1 MMILSFVCSSLS
13 SLSSS
18 ARLHHSFSLW
28 WWYHPL
34 FLKAHKIV
42 PSFSVHR
49 TKVRRRRLSGKGERS
64 RWRGRLILSINPKN
78 SFIDHV
84 SFPLTKSLWLSLSL
98 SKGKKTR
105 EKNEKRRTTTTKDDE
120 CCDDARVC
128 VTFSRKQKGVV
139 CGPSSKECLFFGVF
153 FQPQKKKGRKKG
165 RLFRVFCSYVKKGL
179 RVVDIYL
186 GLSFVK
192 ESRRLLLPLSNTRK
206 TSFFLFHHHHHHP
219 SFKGVVVVLFYIER
233 CSFMRT
239 GMSTYMDM
247 GLLSLRYFCHLLEK
261 NKQKKKTKKN
271 PFFFC

>member
-1 MMILSFVCSSLS
+1 M
-13 SLSSS
+13 
-18 ARLHHSFSLW
+18 
-28 WWYHPL
+28 
-34 FLKAHKIV
+34 
-42 PSFSVHR
+42 
-49 TKVRRRRLSGKGERS
+49 
-64 RWRGRLILSINPKN
+64 
-78 SFIDHV
+78 
-84 SFPLTKSLWLSLSL
+84 
-98 SKGKKTR
+98 
-105 EKNEKRRTTTTKDDE
+105 
-120 CCDDARVC
+120 C

-247 GLLSLRYFCHLLEK
+247 GLLSLRYFLSFVG
-261 NKQKKKTKKN
+261 KKTKKKRRKKN
-271 PFFFC
+271 RLFFLFTFLAA